1 MNNVVPFLKIG
12 NRKYVVAPMVLM
24 NKMDQ
29 WGRGM
34 GIGNEKEEFLF
45 TRIQS
50 VVSKTQVFFLVVV
63 FLKGPSILW
72 KPPSVLPAVMKM

>member
-12 NRKYVVAPMVLM
+12 NRKYVVAQMVSM
-24 NKMDQ
+24 NKMDK
-29 WGRGM
+29 WGTGR
-34 GIGNEKEEFLF
+34 GIGNEQEEFLF

-50 VVSKTQVFFLVVV
+50 VVSKTWVYLV

-72 KPPSVLPAVMKM
+72 KTPSVLPAVMKM